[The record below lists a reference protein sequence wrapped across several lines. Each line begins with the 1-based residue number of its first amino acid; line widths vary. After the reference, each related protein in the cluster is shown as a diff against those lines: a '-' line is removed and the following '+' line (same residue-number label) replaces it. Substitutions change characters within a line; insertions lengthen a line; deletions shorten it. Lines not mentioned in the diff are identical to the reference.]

1 MSSIAI
7 VSFIPGVSS
16 SWSGSEPWGW
26 SSACRM
32 WLPQA
37 PEPRQ
42 RVRRVDH
49 PRAERELLEPEPL
62 ALVDEERRR
71 ALVDFEN
78 ETRSCHVCVSLF
90 GQSSLGSNATFS
102 VPSLPAPSA
111 WSIASRQRRSG

>member
-1 MSSIAI
+1 MVERVAD
-7 VSFIPGVSS
+7 VV
-16 SWSGSEPWGW
+16 
-26 SSACRM
+26 
-32 WLPQA
+32 PQA
-37 PEPRQ
+37 AQPRE

-71 ALVDFEN
+71 AFVDFED